1 MKPTTHIKQRLEAL
15 NLQANEKNF
24 FFFSL
29 LLGLGFVLLY
39 VFLPDWYLRIIQ
51 EDRPVE
57 YLQTVSY
64 FLSSAISIIAVA
76 KLHKS
81 RYKLIFW
88 TLLIFAFSTMLIG
101 LEEISWG
108 QRILGFKTPKLLS
121 DSNTQKEFTIHNIHE
136 VQSTSYLVY
145 IIIGLYGGTAWL
157 IRGNTRANLKDI
169 RNFIVPDWYC
179 CMYFL
184 PVALFYYSH
193 GWIKS
198 ARTLYSIHPQVASW
212 RHQEAAELLL
222 ALGFLL
228 VALSN
233 YKKISRLIMVTTHD
247 IPKLELETDKE
258 MVLNQQGQRVG
269 T

>member
-1 MKPTTHIKQRLEAL
+1 MKLTHVEQRLEAL

-24 FFFSL
+24 FFFPL

-64 FLSSAISIIAVA
+64 FLSSAISFIAVV

-81 RYKLIFW
+81 KYKLIFW

-121 DSNTQKEFTIHNIHE
+121 DSNTQKELTIHNLYTA
-136 VQSTSYLVY
+136 QRNTSLLS
-145 IIIGLYGGTAWL
+145 IIIGLYGGLAWF
-157 IRGNTRANLKDI
+157 IRGDTKINLKDI

-179 CMYFL
+179 CLYFL
-184 PVALFYYSH
+184 PIALFYYTH
-193 GWIKS
+193 GYMES
-198 ARTLYSIHPQVASW
+198 AKRVYSIHPQVASW
-212 RHQEAAELLL
+212 RHQEPAELLL

-228 VALSN
+228 VAMSN
-233 YKKISRLIMVTTHD
+233 YEKISRLTNDQTSHSQIKIGVRQ
-247 IPKLELETDKE
+247 KK